1 MSVLTKRGIA
11 KYSRVA
17 VESELSSAS
26 PHRLVQMLFQGAL
39 DKLAVAKGH
48 VERKEFAKKSE
59 HISWAIS
66 IIGGLRNSLDMEN
79 GGDIAANLDSLYEYM
94 IRRLMEANRL
104 NDLSILKEVTSLL
117 GEIKEAW
124 DAIPRQLTSADIRQ
138 SAISAKVSS
147 L

>member
-1 MSVLTKRGIA
+1 MSVLTRRGIA

-39 DKLAVAKGH
+39 DKLAIAKGH
-48 VERKEFAKKSE
+48 VERKEFSKKSE

-66 IIGGLRNSLDMEN
+66 IIGGLRNSLDMEH

-94 IRRLMEANRL
+94 IRRLIEANRL
-104 NDLSILKEVTSLL
+104 NDLAILKEVSSLL
-117 GEIKEAW
+117 VDIKEAW
-124 DAIPRQLTSADIRQ
+124 DAIPRQLSTNEMRQ
-138 SAISAKVSS
+138 NLSGSFSS